1 MGLAR
6 NAIYQFLREQPR
18 PLVFLAAAQT
28 VRPGAGVQLVIHS
41 EMSLA
46 TVAAG
51 VTSALREADPRIAVS
66 FRVFDRQIDGTIV
79 RERLLAMLSMFFAA
93 VAALLALLGLY
104 GVIAYGV
111 TKRTN
116 EIGVRMALG
125 AGRGAVLTMI
135 LREAAVL
142 ITAGIAA
149 GLVIALAAGKLAA
162 SLLYGITPHEP
173 VTLATATA
181 VLVAAGLLA
190 SYWPARAA
198 TRMSLRWRCALND
211 ARAGPSFCFVG
222 GEAHSPSAST
232 SPRSLAR
239 PVARLFLMKA
249 SRPMTSAMTGPKAA
263 RVRVDQASLNVRP
276 ESSVSTSIRSGG
288 KPIWKTMPGRL
299 KSSALTCAVGAPN
312 CSSADMT
319 LAAFSGVASTHTSR
333 SPSPA
338 ASRARPVR
346 RRRR

>member
-1 MGLAR
+1 MVAIVNQTFAQRLTGGADPVGRRFRIEATPTTPEVTYEIVGLAR

-28 VRPGAGVQLVIHS
+28 ARPGTGVHLVIHS
-41 EMSLA
+41 EMPLA

-79 RERLLAMLSMFFAA
+79 RERLLAMLSIFFAA

-104 GVIAYGV
+104 GVIAYAV
-111 TKRTN
+111 TRRTN
-116 EIGVRMALG
+116 EIGVRIALG

-190 SYWPARAA
+190 SYRPARAA
-198 TRMSLRWRCALND
+198 TRIEPTVALRA
-211 ARAGPSFCFVG
+211 
-222 GEAHSPSAST
+222 E
-232 SPRSLAR
+232 
-239 PVARLFLMKA
+239 
-249 SRPMTSAMTGPKAA
+249 
-263 RVRVDQASLNVRP
+263 
-276 ESSVSTSIRSGG
+276 
-288 KPIWKTMPGRL
+288 
-299 KSSALTCAVGAPN
+299 
-312 CSSADMT
+312 
-319 LAAFSGVASTHTSR
+319 
-333 SPSPA
+333 
-338 ASRARPVR
+338 
-346 RRRR
+346 

>member
-1 MGLAR
+1 M
-6 NAIYQFLREQPR
+6 P
-18 PLVFLAAAQT
+18 
-28 VRPGAGVQLVIHS
+28 
-41 EMSLA
+41 LA

-51 VTSALREADPRIAVS
+51 ITSALKEADPRIAVA
-66 FRVFDRQIDGTIV
+66 FRVLDRQIEDTVV
-79 RERLLAMLSMFFAA
+79 RERLLAMLSIFFAV

-162 SLLYGITPHEP
+162 TLLYGTPTSP

-181 VLVAAGLLA
+181 VLVAAGLVA

-198 TRMSLRWRCALND
+198 TRIEPTVALRA
-211 ARAGPSFCFVG
+211 
-222 GEAHSPSAST
+222 E
-232 SPRSLAR
+232 
-239 PVARLFLMKA
+239 
-249 SRPMTSAMTGPKAA
+249 
-263 RVRVDQASLNVRP
+263 
-276 ESSVSTSIRSGG
+276 
-288 KPIWKTMPGRL
+288 
-299 KSSALTCAVGAPN
+299 
-312 CSSADMT
+312 
-319 LAAFSGVASTHTSR
+319 
-333 SPSPA
+333 
-338 ASRARPVR
+338 
-346 RRRR
+346 